1 MGGTYARKKKENPMK
16 RHTFTTLGIGL
27 LTAFTSQVQSEII
40 NVQYDFPSSAGI
52 SFDWFFFGGD
62 QGPVTGS
69 VISTTLVI
77 ENYTVSAPLDASN
90 FLMTFDVPVLDSV
103 SEQIFL
109 TGDSL
114 GWSGTGSFSHSFTTD
129 DYNGVIRPGRFGAQW
144 LGGGIFDGD
153 AFINFTV
160 DTALVPAPG
169 STGLILA
176 TGLIWSRRRR

>member
-1 MGGTYARKKKENPMK
+1 MK
-16 RHTFTTLGIGL
+16 RHTITAIGIGL
-27 LTAFTSQVQSEII
+27 LTAFTSQAQSEILD
-40 NVQYDFPSSAGI
+40 VRYDFPSSAGI

-62 QGPVTGS
+62 HGPVTGS
-69 VISTTLVI
+69 VISTSLVI
-77 ENYTVSAPLDASN
+77 ENYAVSAPLDASN

-103 SEQIFL
+103 SEQVFL
-109 TGDSL
+109 TGESL

-144 LGGGIFDGD
+144 IGGGTFVGD

-169 STGLILA
+169 SAGLILG
-176 TGLIWSRRRR
+176 TGLIWTRRRR